1 MVAATAAAN
10 RWHRSSGA
18 RGCCVVPAKKIVK
31 LRCVIFIRSIILLVV
46 HGGVE
51 QDNCFLNR
59 HCGID
64 LPGRQLGDSVTKLR
78 VRLGQ
83 SRNHGWPVKTAAAAR
98 SHFVDVRGKVENDL

>member
-1 MVAATAAAN
+1 LQLLLLPTAGTAAA
-10 RWHRSSGA
+10 A
-18 RGCCVVPAKKIVK
+18 REVAALFLRKKIVK